1 MHLLYNLIYI
11 LTLKIIK
18 SYLDDECNEKYN
30 CFNCSILFDCRWRN
44 NQCINYTEEMN
55 IALNNSNITIN
66 NTINETKLY
75 KIFDTDNKTIIFNNL
90 KYLKNSC
97 YEAKIPFQIK
107 EKSISDKFLEK
118 YCGKQNI
125 VITNEMLLN
134 GHKIQLNNID
144 NKYGFSNIICQYIF
158 ISGTSRNDVDIYIN
172 RTLSKDFL
180 FFYSTDY
187 NKGISINYSSTISL
201 NNLSLRSVT
210 FLYYSNKSFDSL
222 PFIIYLKDYK
232 YPEKNYLDILFLLLL
247 IFFVVGIS
255 IAIIYV
261 RYKSNIFN
269 NNKYQQI
276 NIQQKNKEN
285 NNEENQIKRNLSVI
299 NEKNNEENTF
309 KKINIEQEGK
319 SIKSDIF

>member
-1 MHLLYNLIYI
+1 MSLLYNFIYI
-11 LTLKIIK
+11 ISLKMIK
-18 SYLDDECNEKYN
+18 SYLGDECIEQYD
-30 CFNCSILFDCRWRN
+30 CFNCFMLFDCRWRN

-55 IALNNSNITIN
+55 ITLNDKNITLN

-97 YEAKIPFQIK
+97 YEAKIPFQIT
-107 EKSISDKFLEK
+107 EKSNSDKFLEK
-118 YCGKQNI
+118 YCGEKNI

-134 GHKIQLNNID
+134 GHKIQLKKID
-144 NKYGFSNIICQYIF
+144 NRYGFSHIICQYIF
-158 ISGTSRNDVDIYIN
+158 ISGGYRNDVDIFIN

-180 FFYSTDY
+180 FFYTTDY
-187 NKGISINYSSTISL
+187 NKAMSINYSCTISL
-201 NNLSLRSVT
+201 NNSALHSVS
-210 FLYYSNKSFDSL
+210 FLYYSNKSFDSP

-261 RYKSNIFN
+261 RYKSNFFN
-269 NNKYQQI
+269 NNKYQKL
-276 NIQQKNKEN
+276 NIQQKKKEN
-285 NNEENQIKRNLSVI
+285 NSEDNENKNNLSVI
-299 NEKNNEENTF
+299 NDKNNEDNTF
-309 KKINIEQEGK
+309 KNLNVEQEVK
-319 SIKSDIF
+319 NI

>member
-1 MHLLYNLIYI
+1 
-11 LTLKIIK
+11 
-18 SYLDDECNEKYN
+18 
-30 CFNCSILFDCRWRN
+30 
-44 NQCINYTEEMN
+44 MN
-55 IALNNSNITIN
+55 ITLNNSNITIN

-118 YCGKQNI
+118 YCGKRNI

-144 NKYGFSNIICQYIF
+144 NKYGFSNIICQQVF
-158 ISGTSRNDVDIYIN
+158 ISGSSRNDVDIYIN

-232 YPEKNYLDILFLLLL
+232 YPEKNILDILFLLLL
-247 IFFVVGIS
+247 IFFVIGIT

-261 RYKSNIFN
+261 RYKSNFFN
-269 NNKYQQI
+269 NNKYQKL

-299 NEKNNEENTF
+299 NEKIM
-309 KKINIEQEGK
+309 KKILLKRLILNK
-319 SIKSDIF
+319 KAKVLNLIFFKIR